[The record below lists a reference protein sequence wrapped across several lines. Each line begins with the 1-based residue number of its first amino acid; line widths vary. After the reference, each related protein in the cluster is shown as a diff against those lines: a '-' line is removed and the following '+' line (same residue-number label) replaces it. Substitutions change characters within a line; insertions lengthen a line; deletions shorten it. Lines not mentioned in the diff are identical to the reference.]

1 MVKNFSL
8 SAGPARVVGAFGLA
22 MALAACAST
31 PKEPPPVVNTPPPQ
45 VEAPRTAPPQVA
57 PRGPVPG
64 SMEDFLASAQ
74 ERVFFD
80 TDMYN
85 LTAEARGTLDRQAAW
100 LKRYPAVTVLIAG
113 SADERGT
120 REYNL
125 ALGARRA
132 QSVKDYLVQLG
143 VAPNRVETVSYGK
156 ERPFDPRNTPEA
168 WALNRNAQTQLRS
181 GAVS

>member
-1 MVKNFSL
+1 MVKDISL
-8 SAGPARVVGAFGLA
+8 NAGPARIVGAFGLA
-22 MALAACAST
+22 LALAACAST
-31 PKEPPPVVNTPPPQ
+31 PKETPVVNTPPPQ
-45 VEAPRTAPPQVA
+45 VEAPRTTPPTPVA
-57 PRGPVPG
+57 PRGPLPG
-64 SMEDFLASAQ
+64 SVEDFLASAQ

-85 LTAEARGTLDRQAAW
+85 LTPEARATLDRQAAW
-100 LKRYPAVTVLIAG
+100 LKRYPSVTVLIAG

-143 VAPNRVETVSYGK
+143 VTPNRVEAISYGK